1 MEGNSG
7 DSDLSDTDHTG
18 RVAMLLIAHG
28 SRRKEANQDLEHFA
42 ALLRERGRYAFVQCS
57 YLEMTE
63 PTIVQGGEACAA
75 EADISGI
82 IMLPWFLSAGVHV
95 RDDLTE
101 ARATLQARFP
111 AIAFRLAEPFG
122 RHPLLLE
129 IAEQRAS
136 EAAVAP

>member
-1 MEGNSG
+1 LFDIE
-7 DSDLSDTDHTG
+7 DRTAL
-18 RVAMLLIAHG
+18 LLIAHG
-28 SRRKEANQDLEHFA
+28 SRRPEANRDLEHFA
-42 ALLRERGRYAFVQCS
+42 QLLRLRGRYAVVQCS

-75 EADISGI
+75 EPNISGI
-82 IMLPWFLSAGVHV
+82 VMLPWFLSAGVHV

-101 ARATLQARFP
+101 AQAVLQARYP
-111 AIAFRLAEPFG
+111 HIAFRLAEPFG

-136 EAAVAP
+136 EAVVPVEAVEPAS